1 MRALYDSKSRE
12 NDRGI
17 KKLLTKEAKISS
29 WLEVE
34 AALADAQAEEGFIPR
49 QAADHIMECARLEC
63 LDLEEMDRI
72 QAKVGHGFVPF
83 VKVLVRACGEESGK
97 YVHYGVTTQNIQQT
111 AQLCTA
117 FRIHKIFKTFLADIL
132 KHLATLARENKDTV
146 MAGRTHGRH
155 AIPITYGYKVSV
167 WISELLNAAQRL
179 DECEKRVFQVMAG
192 GAVGAFNATGEI
204 GYRVQ
209 KRMAE
214 KLGMYEMPVPS
225 RNISSHKEEYIMDLA
240 LLCNA
245 LHKMAEE
252 VYYTGLEEFGEVSE
266 AFQKG
271 TIGSST
277 MPQKINPKLAKGI
290 IANSQKLYSLVSLG
304 LFSNARMFEGDSSSY
319 MLYDGML
326 EEALE
331 LTTEVLMRAEELT
344 ATIHIN
350 KERMYQNV
358 LLNKGLDNSEYV
370 MMKIA
375 QKLGKDK
382 AHELLYD
389 KAMKTE
395 LEGKDYLTVLKED
408 PILSENFT
416 ELELEEM
423 LRPENY
429 TGLSSFLACQMAQE
443 AEKAAGRIK
452 GEWRF

>member
-1 MRALYDSKSRE
+1 MRALYDSKSKG

-49 QAADHIMECARLEC
+49 QAADHIMENARLEC

-72 QAKVGHGFVPF
+72 QEKVGHGFVPF
-83 VKVLVRACGEESGK
+83 VKVLVHACGEESGK

-117 FRIHKIFKTFLADIL
+117 FRIHKIFMTYLADIL
-132 KHLATLARENKDTV
+132 EHLAVLAREHKDTV

-167 WISELLNAAQRL
+167 WISELLNAAQRME
-179 DECEKRVFQVMAG
+179 ECEKRVFQVMAG
-192 GAVGAFNATGEI
+192 GAVGAFNATGET

-225 RNISSHKEEYIMDLA
+225 RNISSHKEEYIMNLA

-304 LFSNARMFEGDSSSY
+304 FFSSARMFEGDSSSY
-319 MLYDGML
+319 MLYDGMM

-350 KERMYQNV
+350 SERMYQNV

-389 KAMKTE
+389 NAMKTE

-416 ELELEEM
+416 EQELEEM

-429 TGLSSFLACQMAQE
+429 TGLSSFLACRMAQE
-443 AEKAAGRIK
+443 AEKAAAGIK
-452 GEWRF
+452 GN